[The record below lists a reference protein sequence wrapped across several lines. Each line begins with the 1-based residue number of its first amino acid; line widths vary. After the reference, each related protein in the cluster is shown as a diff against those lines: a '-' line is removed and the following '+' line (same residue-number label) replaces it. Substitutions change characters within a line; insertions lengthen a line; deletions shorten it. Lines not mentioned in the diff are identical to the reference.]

1 VKNKYFESVN
11 IKETNP
17 LLVSLKKYADT
28 NNVPIITDE
37 GIHFINQIILLSN
50 VKNVLEIG
58 TAIGYSA
65 INMALKHD
73 VSVTTIERNNEMY
86 ELAKINIKKAKL
98 EQKITLINSDALE
111 LDETTME
118 MFDLI
123 FIDAA
128 KAQSINFFNKYKK
141 KLNDSGIIITDNLLF
156 HDLIDQ
162 SAKTR
167 NLRQLLRKI
176 DNFNKFIV
184 EQKDFNT
191 YLYQLGDGMSLS
203 IKKRKW
209 YYGISC
215 NTI

>member
-203 IKKRKW
+203 IKKRK
-209 YYGISC
+209 
-215 NTI
+215 

>member
-1 VKNKYFESVN
+1 MKNKYFESVN

-203 IKKRKW
+203 IKKRK
-209 YYGISC
+209 
-215 NTI
+215 

>member
-1 VKNKYFESVN
+1 MENKYLENVN
-11 IKETNP
+11 VKETNP
-17 LLVSLKKYADT
+17 LLVSLKKYAKL

-37 GIHFINQIILLSN
+37 GINFINQIILISN
-50 VKNVLEIG
+50 AKNILEIG

-65 INMALKHD
+65 INMALKHN

-86 ELAKINIKKAKL
+86 ELAKINIVKAKL

-184 EQKDFNT
+184 EQEDFNT

-203 IKKRKW
+203 VKKRK
-209 YYGISC
+209 
-215 NTI
+215 

>member
-1 VKNKYFESVN
+1 MKNKYLESVN

-28 NNVPIITDE
+28 NNVPIITNE

-98 EQKITLINSDALE
+98 EKKITLINSDALE

-203 IKKRKW
+203 IKKRK
-209 YYGISC
+209 
-215 NTI
+215 